1 MLTRMTTIRNYIY
14 QYSRD
19 PKSLPTL
26 VSVLLGAALLLIV
39 ILSLEQ
45 WHADWIMA
53 HTSQSS
59 GYISTK
65 NETAEMIAA
74 LPSEHLFGQNLT
86 DSGNAPISNLG
97 LRVTGIVKVDDQHS
111 TSASKVYISISGKPS
126 QIFRVG
132 DELADGVKVYDI
144 TSDTVILDND
154 GHIEKL
160 PLPRESLTF
169 KPRDQESE

>member
-19 PKSLPTL
+19 TKSLPTL
-26 VSVLLGAALLLIV
+26 VSVLLGAALLLTLIF
-39 ILSLEQ
+39 SLQQ
-45 WHADWIMA
+45 WYADWVIA
-53 HTSQSS
+53 HASKTSA
-59 GYISTK
+59 YISTK

-74 LPSEHLFGQNLT
+74 IPDEHLFGQNLT
-86 DSGNAPISNLG
+86 ESGNAPISNLG
-97 LRVTGIVKVDDQHS
+97 LKVTGIVKIDEPNAQSV
-111 TSASKVYISISGKPS
+111 SKVYISISGKPS
-126 QIFRVG
+126 KIFRVG

-160 PLPRESLTF
+160 PLPREGLTF
-169 KPRDQESE
+169 KPRDREGE